1 VNDTVDIRITA
12 PVQETERERRVR
24 EAIEAL
30 FPGADTAVE
39 DGRIVAH
46 TDSLDRF
53 ARRLRE
59 QRILDT
65 ARAHLREHRH
75 AEGFAVDLK
84 KQAALQGV
92 VNFAVGSP
100 AELGDIH
107 VDVTVEDPD
116 VEAFIDRLAP
126 RTDEEGRPLEDEWTD
141 GE

>member
-1 VNDTVDIRITA
+1 MNATVDIRVTA
-12 PVQETERERRVR
+12 PVQDTEREPRVR

-30 FPGADTAVE
+30 FPDAEITVE
-39 DGRIVAH
+39 DGRVVAH
-46 TDSLDRF
+46 TDSIDRF

-75 AEGFAVDLK
+75 GEGFAVDVK

-107 VDVTVEDPD
+107 VDVTVGGD

-126 RTDEEGRPLEDEWTD
+126 RTDEDGRPLEDDWTD
-141 GE
+141 E